1 MNQNLTVK
9 FDGVWEKGEPHQGT
23 RYYGDGRNYTG
34 FFQNLMHNGKGKISY
49 LNGTTIEGNFF
60 NGQPEGHITYTYPN
74 GDIRNGV
81 FNKVS
86 NQSMHKNRTL
96 NLRMTLKVVQ
106 KVGFSQTHII
116 ALFEI

>member
-86 NQSMHKNRTL
+86 NQGMYKNRTL
-96 NLRMTLKVVQ
+96 NLRMT
-106 KVGFSQTHII
+106 
-116 ALFEI
+116 